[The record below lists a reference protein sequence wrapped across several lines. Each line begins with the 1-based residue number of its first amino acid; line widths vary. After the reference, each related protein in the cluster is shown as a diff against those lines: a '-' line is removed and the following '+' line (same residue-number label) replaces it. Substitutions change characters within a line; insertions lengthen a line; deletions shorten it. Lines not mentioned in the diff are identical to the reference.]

1 MLSVDLSS
9 LKSISDKNASSER
22 TVFHLE
28 SDRHRIGHS
37 GATILVRKGGSK
49 YQTQKTADFE
59 ANLASTAAS
68 PNSARFVQMLESQMK
83 RKAFGTLS
91 PFDRGLLLGR
101 RAFLF

>member
-9 LKSISDKNASSER
+9 LKTAADKTASPAP

-28 SDRHRIGHS
+28 SARHENGQSCSPIF
-37 GATILVRKGGSK
+37 VRKVGSK
-49 YQTQKTADFE
+49 YQTAETPDFE

-68 PNSARFVQMLESQMK
+68 PNSARFVRMAQSQMK
-83 RKAFGTLS
+83 RKAFVTLS
-91 PFDRGLLLGR
+91 QFDRGLLLGR